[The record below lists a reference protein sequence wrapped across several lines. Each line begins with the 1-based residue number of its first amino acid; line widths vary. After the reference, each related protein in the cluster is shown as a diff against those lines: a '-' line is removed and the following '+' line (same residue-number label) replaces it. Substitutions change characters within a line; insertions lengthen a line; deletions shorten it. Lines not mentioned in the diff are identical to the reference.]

1 MGIQIKLYL
10 GLGDD
15 LGLNVG
21 CGRESNIVCRDS
33 VKLLKYHKYGGAN
46 VLKCKNKTLKIQSS
60 EKNELCKNIYNSY
73 KLNRILK

>member
-33 VKLLKYHKYGGAN
+33 IKLLKYHKYRGLTSCS
-46 VLKCKNKTLKIQSS
+46 VKIR
-60 EKNELCKNIYNSY
+60 L
-73 KLNRILK
+73 